1 MGEPEDIPS
10 RTLAMFV
17 FRAFRS
23 AVRAASGLVF
33 PSLCLGCGG
42 PLADAAPICASCV
55 RTLPRPAPEALAG
68 QLLARDCA
76 EPLARRS
83 VALWRFD
90 PGGTVQRVQH
100 ALKYG
105 RRPSLGIPLGR
116 LLGDATQ
123 RHARGWAPDVVCP
136 VPLAPIRELERG
148 YNQSAGLASGA
159 ADALACETEDLLVRT
174 RSTRTQTTLAFSERW
189 QNVAGAFAR
198 SPEAR
203 PLAGVRVL
211 LVDDVVTTGATLL
224 AAAQPLLDAGAE
236 VTVAALAMADG

>member
-1 MGEPEDIPS
+1 MEGLQDIPS
-10 RTLAMFV
+10 SPLAMPV

-23 AVRAASGLVF
+23 AARAASGLVF

-55 RTLPRPAPEALAG
+55 RNLPRPAPEALAG
-68 QLLARDCA
+68 QLLARDA
-76 EPLARRS
+76 TEPLARRS

-105 RRPSLGIPLGR
+105 RRPSLGVPLGE
-116 LLGDATQ
+116 LLGDAAR
-123 RHARGWAPDVVCP
+123 RHARGWSPDLVCP
-136 VPLAPIRELERG
+136 VPLASVRELERG

-159 ADALACETEDLLVRT
+159 AKSLGCSAEDLLIRV
-174 RSTRTQTTLAFSERW
+174 RSTRTQTTLALSERW
-189 QNVAGAFAR
+189 QNVEGAFAL

-224 AAAQPLLDAGAE
+224 AAAQPLLEAGAE
-236 VTVAALAMADG
+236 VTLAALAMADG